1 VTQLINDILFLFQRF
16 NWLSV
21 IDLILVTA
29 IFYALMIMLKDTQAT
44 VLLRGVIFIIIV
56 LGLLTSFIDLPAF
69 SWLIRNTLPALLFA
83 IPVIFSPEIRRA
95 LERLGRAGT
104 GTSIL
109 LRPSI
114 NADEAMKETI
124 HAVVTA
130 SARLSAR
137 QHGALII
144 LQRADS
150 LDEYVRTGVR
160 MDAKVTPELLLQI
173 FYPNTPLHDGA
184 VIISGNKITAA
195 ACVLPLSAS
204 GILNRSPE
212 RQMGLRHRA
221 SLGISEASDGIAVV
235 VSEETGSISI
245 AHSGR
250 IIRRLDSERLEN
262 ILLAFYRS
270 SDITEGEVTLLG
282 WKIRIPAFLRRKEE

>member
-1 VTQLINDILFLFQRF
+1 VTQLINAILFLFQRF

-184 VIISGNKITAA
+184 VIISGNQITAA

>member
-1 VTQLINDILFLFQRF
+1 MTQLINDILFLFQRF

-44 VLLRGVIFIIIV
+44 VLLRGVIFLIIV

-104 GTSIL
+104 STSIL

-184 VIISGNKITAA
+184 VIISGNQITAA

>member
-1 VTQLINDILFLFQRF
+1 MTQLINDILFLFQRF

-44 VLLRGVIFIIIV
+44 VLLRGVIFLIIV

-104 GTSIL
+104 STSIL